1 MSWSLFSTT
10 VPVLSHL
17 LENQPIWFCTAT
29 DSPTGIIFC
38 SFIYLPH
45 LYTNLLAMMWCTPY
59 YVRNFANLVDF
70 TLGPISLATLA
81 VLNFRMNTRLSSIKS
96 QPKKVV
102 VVVFIVVVTIVGHKN
117 LTLKFGQ
124 NWVNNKWYI
133 VVVVFIVLVL
143 LLWLIQK
150 PSFKTWSD

>member
-1 MSWSLFSTT
+1 MISVSWYAFVNHDSYTKWRIRS
-10 VPVLSHL
+10 
-17 LENQPIWFCTAT
+17 IW
-29 DSPTGIIFC
+29 
-38 SFIYLPH
+38 YQ
-45 LYTNLLAMMWCTPY
+45 
-59 YVRNFANLVDF
+59 
-70 TLGPISLATLA
+70 
-81 VLNFRMNTRLSSIKS
+81 TRLSSIES
-96 QPKKVV
+96 PPKKVV
-102 VVVFIVVVTIVGHKN
+102 VVVNVVVVVIVVVGVIVVVVFVVVVTIVGHKN